1 MKMLYLVVLVL
12 VGLFF
17 YAKGELNYEKKLEA
31 EKKEES
37 EESKESFMEKIAES
51 HFELINNVIPAEEL
65 KSDQEVWI
73 IQKPE
78 ERWDYNF
85 SYYSLSG
92 TFWGT
97 HCILNEKEYGR
108 TWLAFWDKPENVGE
122 WNAKALTLADFKKR
136 EDKPAWIIEIHPAV
150 VDKIE
155 IKTEDEMPYKVTGK
169 KIGSL
174 YFNNYQKKWVAVR
187 NEPELD
193 YQMLQ
198 DYFPLNGEENNIE
211 PKEFEKLF
219 QHIEKKAIVKALY
232 SLDKHR
238 AGAVYNRARKIQIK
252 KLEEIESML
261 RDELITARGFG
272 LDYLKIQKILL
283 KLEERRKGLQ
293 ERGKED

>member
-1 MKMLYLVVLVL
+1 MKMLYLVVLIL

-17 YAKGELNYEKKLEA
+17 YVKGMIDCIKETEA
-31 EKKEES
+31 NKEIEPS
-37 EESKESFMEKIAES
+37 ASSFMEKIAES
-51 HFELINNVIPAEEL
+51 RIELIKNVIPEKEL
-65 KSDQEVWI
+65 SKLSNEEVWI
-73 IQKPE
+73 MQIPKEGYVSGFEYYPSSE
-78 ERWDYNF
+78 E
-85 SYYSLSG
+85 
-92 TFWGT
+92 FWG
-97 HCILNEKEYGR
+97 HGFWNMKENEYGR

-136 EDKPAWIIEIHPAV
+136 KDKSAWIIKIRPAV

-155 IKTEDEMPYKVTGK
+155 IEKRNKKPYKITGE

-174 YFNNYQKKWVAVR
+174 YFDDYQKKWVAVR

-198 DYFPLNGEENNIE
+198 DYFPLNEEENNIE

-219 QHIEKKAIVKALY
+219 RHIGKKAIIEALY

-238 AGAVYNRARKIQIK
+238 AGAMYNRARKIQIK
-252 KLEEIESML
+252 KLKETEKML
-261 RDELITARGFG
+261 KDELETARG
-272 LDYLKIQKILL
+272 LDYLKIQRFLF

-293 ERGKED
+293 EKIKED

>member
-12 VGLFF
+12 AGLFF

-31 EKKEES
+31 EKRAE

-51 HFELINNVIPAEEL
+51 HFELINNVIPPEEL
-65 KSDQEVWI
+65 KSGQKVWI
-73 IQKPE
+73 IQKPKE
-78 ERWDYNF
+78 KWDYNF
-85 SYYSLSG
+85 SYFSSG
-92 TFWGT
+92 TIWGT
-97 HCILNEKEYGR
+97 HYVGDEKEYGR
-108 TWLAFWDKPENVGE
+108 TWMAFWDKPENIGD
-122 WNAKALTLADFKKR
+122 WNAKVLTLADLKKR
-136 EDKPAWIIEIHPAV
+136 KDKPVWIIEIRPAV

-155 IKTEDEMPYKVTGK
+155 IEKINKKPYIINGK

-174 YFNNYQKKWVAVR
+174 YFNDYQKKWVAVR

-198 DYFPLNGEENNIE
+198 DYFPLNEEKNNIE

-219 QHIEKKAIVKALY
+219 RHIGKKAIIEALY

-252 KLEEIESML
+252 KLKETEKML
-261 RDELITARGFG
+261 RDELITANSSNQVK
-272 LDYLKIQKILL
+272 LWEYLF